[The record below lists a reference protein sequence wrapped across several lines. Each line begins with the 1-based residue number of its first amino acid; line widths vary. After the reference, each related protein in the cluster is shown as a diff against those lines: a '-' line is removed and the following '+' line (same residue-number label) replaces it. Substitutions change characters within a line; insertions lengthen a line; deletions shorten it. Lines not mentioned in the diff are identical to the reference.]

1 MLLSFEFIFLVLFV
15 TVCSTVLSFNYDH
28 QDILLQKIV
37 FQIGDGFAIVESLFV
52 ECPSIREKKLL
63 SRREGTILRETLSSC
78 QLDFKLGYQTTIEKF
93 WRLVD
98 FGEVRVFPSR
108 KIDV

>member
-37 FQIGDGFAIVESLFV
+37 FQIGDEFAIVECLVV
-52 ECPSIREKKLL
+52 ECPSIREKNFYL
-63 SRREGTILRETLSSC
+63 E
-78 QLDFKLGYQTTIEKF
+78 EKELF
-93 WRLVD
+93 CERPLV
-98 FGEVRVFPSR
+98 PAS
-108 KIDV
+108 